1 MWKYRLLC
9 PLAGKPQTMG
19 DGEPRAPSLLV
30 SGGGAG
36 EEKLSQGLLDGD
48 WEAGF
53 ATCGVEARD
62 SQKQPPNM
70 GTPSNLSFLHCMCF
84 FTFPPLLCYL
94 VSPLYLQG
102 LNTQVSGTR
111 MHRFGFQ
118 PFHILVL

>member
-48 WEAGF
+48 EEAGF

-62 SQKQPPNM
+62 SQKQPPTW
-70 GTPSNLSFLHCMCF
+70 GLPAICPFSIACVF